1 MWIAA
6 GLVLVCALLAA
17 PGCRRRRGSM
27 APLFAGTGPH
37 WRRLYGRRGLLKLGA
52 ALAGAGVLVY
62 SGLDAA
68 ATGWHDRRVRSAG
81 SDRVARVG
89 YEAGKRP
96 WFLLWAA
103 LAAVDAW
110 VRSGPFTRW
119 GRANF
124 EAMCVG
130 LPLLWTVQ
138 RGLGADRP
146 DAAEPTPAWR
156 PLRTDHAASGH
167 AFIGAVPWLNAARA
181 AVPGPVRPL
190 LVAGSLLSGWSRL
203 NDRKHY
209 LSLVWLGWFLAWQ
222 ATAAVAAARPAAG
235 TEAGGGPAA
244 PGTAGPAPA
253 GAGVTKETP

>member
-6 GLVLVCALLAA
+6 GLVLVCALLVA
-17 PGCRRRRGSM
+17 PGCRRRRGTM
-27 APLFAGTGPH
+27 APMLKGTGPH
-37 WRRLYGRRGLLKLGA
+37 WRRLYGRRSLLKLGA
-52 ALAGAGVLVY
+52 AVAGAGVLVY

-68 ATGWHDRRVRSAG
+68 ATGWHDRHARSAR

-96 WFLLWAA
+96 WFLVWAA
-103 LAAVDAW
+103 VAAVDAW

-146 DAAEPTPAWR
+146 DAAVPTPAWR
-156 PLRTDHAASGH
+156 PLHTDHAASGH
-167 AFIGAVPWLNAARA
+167 AFIGAVPWLNAARMA
-181 AVPGPVRPL
+181 GPRSARAL
-190 LVAGSLLSGWSRL
+190 LVTGSLLSGWSRL

-209 LSLVWLGWFLAWQ
+209 LSQVWLGWFLAWQ
-222 ATAAVAAARPAAG
+222 ATAAVAAAPATVG
-235 TEAGGGPAA
+235 
-244 PGTAGPAPA
+244 PA
-253 GAGVTKETP
+253 GAGPDDTKETP